1 MHPLKEGKH
10 GTAAALF
17 PPQFRNGEPIDT
29 DRRDG
34 DTRTVGQ
41 GDRAALIKVNKDRY
55 MHAHFVPLTP
65 DIDCNLQCDLRHD
78 IAILTNPTTVA
89 VAVFLFRSSKPIIDP
104 PACATY
110 LYLEKALKTK
120 MLRGRDEHSY
130 VSFFSFP

>member
-65 DIDCNLQCDLRHD
+65 DIDCNATFAATLR
-78 IAILTNPTTVA
+78 
-89 VAVFLFRSSKPIIDP
+89 S
-104 PACATY
+104 
-110 LYLEKALKTK
+110 
-120 MLRGRDEHSY
+120 
-130 VSFFSFP
+130 